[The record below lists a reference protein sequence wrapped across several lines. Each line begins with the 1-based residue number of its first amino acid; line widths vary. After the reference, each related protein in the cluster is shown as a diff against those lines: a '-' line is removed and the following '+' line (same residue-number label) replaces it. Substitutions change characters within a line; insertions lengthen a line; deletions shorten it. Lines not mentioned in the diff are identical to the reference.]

1 MATSHQT
8 TTNGTSKTVEILL
21 LIQNSVL
28 DRRLTSSA
36 RQVLIRL
43 LTHYNHKTELCNP
56 SEQVLAVA
64 LGMCERSVRTSIK
77 QLKDTEWIFVKRNRR
92 DDSNCYSFNWT
103 RAVKIDLRTDRQE
116 SSDPSERQISSY
128 PRGKSLPVREAISF
142 QLDRQDSASKHIE
155 ENILN
160 EPNEKNTQRGVC
172 DDNKEKVNSKPT
184 DDQFVAEITQ
194 LFAEGGRLYSP
205 SHDKA
210 KPTTA
215 GDTVSSHVTVG
226 GQPAVTMRQSHT
238 KPHDVGASRPPS
250 TTPPSSSV
258 IAPAESRAQAKIHC
272 FNRFLNYY
280 SDCHHDLI
288 SQTAAQEVFDEFY
301 DDTCEQVQAGD
312 MTNEQANQILEA
324 LYDAAYEYARG
335 HKEKEKIQHG
345 RFITRPATW
354 LDNWIKA
361 YKKSWSKR
369 MMRQAA

>member
-1 MATSHQT
+1 MAASHQSSNNQ
-8 TTNGTSKTVEILL
+8 TNGTSKTVEILL

-28 DRRLTSSA
+28 DRRLTSSSLE
-36 RQVLIRL
+36 VLIRL

-56 SEQVLAVA
+56 SEQVLGVA

-116 SSDPSERQISSY
+116 SSDPSERQNSSH
-128 PRGKSLPVREAISF
+128 PRGKNLPMSE
-142 QLDRQDSASKHIE
+142 RQFPSNRTGKILPL
-155 ENILN
+155 NILN

-172 DDNKEKVNSKPT
+172 EENKEKVNSKPT
-184 DDQFVAEITQ
+184 DDQFVAEINK

-226 GQPAVTMRQSHT
+226 EQPHT

-250 TTPPSSSV
+250 ITHPSSSA

-312 MTNEQANQILEA
+312 MTKEEANQILEA
-324 LYDAAYEYARG
+324 LYEAAYEYARG
-335 HKEKEKIQHG
+335 HKEKKSNMAVSSRDQPHG
-345 RFITRPATW
+345 STTG
-354 LDNWIKA
+354 
-361 YKKSWSKR
+361 
-369 MMRQAA
+369 